1 MQITKVGTNE
11 TIDSINLC
19 IITITI
25 LITAKMIIIELII
38 KADTRIIQ
46 NILMDQLLRITE
58 IGLLPWRDTEIPL
71 ITGIN

>member
-1 MQITKVGTNE
+1 MQITKVGTND
-11 TIDSINLC
+11 TLHSINLC

-25 LITAKMIIIELII
+25 LITAKIIIIELII

-58 IGLLPWRDTEIPL
+58 IGLLPWGDTEIPL